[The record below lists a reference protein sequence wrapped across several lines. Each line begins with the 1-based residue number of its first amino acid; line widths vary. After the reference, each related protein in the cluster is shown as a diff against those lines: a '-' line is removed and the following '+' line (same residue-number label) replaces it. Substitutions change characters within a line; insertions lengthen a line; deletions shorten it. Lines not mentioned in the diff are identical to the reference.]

1 MVQKLQKNRHL
12 IPYILLAAYLFAMF
26 CMVTEPTRDDFYYQ
40 SIKADSLGDVMA
52 FLSQMYLS
60 WSSRMVTEPL
70 VVLLVNLDMMVWRI
84 FCVANI
90 LIIAL
95 SVQYLLGI
103 RNSAWKN
110 SVLCMLV
117 GSFPFSYYAS
127 AGWITTTAIYLISIS
142 LGLVALYPLRK
153 LLDGKRSAWW
163 ENALF
168 ILSAVLACNH
178 EQVGAVVL
186 GVYLCSCAYCAVL
199 RRKIS
204 RMQICQIMVAA
215 ASILFVLTCPGD
227 AIRMEVEARTW
238 LPEYEGWTFW
248 EKLLRGILHA
258 ADYYFYTTG
267 INFFAFALVFT
278 LGLALSLRPVRNWK
292 KALSLGTGLWLCLA
306 VGIILLQ
313 RLGVLERD
321 VLFPW
326 EEYGVNMLARGVD
339 AARAASALLLLLLL
353 FYELFWLFG
362 NSASFWTAS
371 MLLAAGFGSAA
382 VLGFSPTVYA
392 SGNRVFSIF
401 IYATIALICY
411 IVNKEFADGWGK
423 RERLAM
429 LVAGAFSLAS
439 TAKNIWLVAG
449 A

>member
-142 LGLVALYPLRK
+142 LGLVALYPCGSSWTERGAPGGRTLSSSFRPFLRAIMSRWGRWSWVCICAPAPTAPCCA
-153 LLDGKRSAWW
+153 GKSPGCRSARLWW
-163 ENALF
+163 RPPASSSSSPAPGTPSGWRWRPGPGCRNMRAGP
-168 ILSAVLACNH
+168 SGRSCS
-178 EQVGAVVL
+178 GA
-186 GVYLCSCAYCAVL
+186 SSMP
-199 RRKIS
+199 RTIIS
-204 RMQICQIMVAA
+204 IPR
-215 ASILFVLTCPGD
+215 
-227 AIRMEVEARTW
+227 
-238 LPEYEGWTFW
+238 
-248 EKLLRGILHA
+248 
-258 ADYYFYTTG
+258 
-267 INFFAFALVFT
+267 
-278 LGLALSLRPVRNWK
+278 
-292 KALSLGTGLWLCLA
+292 
-306 VGIILLQ
+306 
-313 RLGVLERD
+313 
-321 VLFPW
+321 
-326 EEYGVNMLARGVD
+326 
-339 AARAASALLLLLLL
+339 
-353 FYELFWLFG
+353 
-362 NSASFWTAS
+362 
-371 MLLAAGFGSAA
+371 
-382 VLGFSPTVYA
+382 
-392 SGNRVFSIF
+392 
-401 IYATIALICY
+401 
-411 IVNKEFADGWGK
+411 
-423 RERLAM
+423 
-429 LVAGAFSLAS
+429 AS
-439 TAKNIWLVAG
+439 TSSPSPWSSPLG
-449 A
+449 